1 MVVLHGNLY
10 HSRIRRAKMYDL
22 KSMFTMFVV
31 ILCIIVDT
39 KFMKATNDE
48 NIYEQIM
55 WGIYLIVGIIVLVN
69 IYS

>member
-1 MVVLHGNLY
+1 
-10 HSRIRRAKMYDL
+10 MYDL